1 MNMKRFLVLLLFLS
15 LSVSVSYFSWAE
27 TANTGT
33 SPAAAEKSVPEG
45 TKDSPSNGNTTD
57 FKPVQKWKPVKE
69 QSHINFTGIYQG
81 KLFSGHFTD
90 FDADIIFDPAQ
101 LDKSSLLVVIETGSV
116 KLDDDVLN
124 SSVTGSNWL
133 NVRNFPQAI
142 FKSTR
147 IDFAYKGEDG
157 LDQYSAYGKFSL
169 GGVEKDFILP
179 FVVKFVR
186 SNAYAYGEFP
196 LKRMDFGIGAAV
208 DPNGSMVSSD
218 ILVKFDINAVK
229 FEPVRKP

>member
-1 MNMKRFLVLLLFLS
+1 MNLKHGFIALLFLS
-15 LSVSVSYFSWAE
+15 LSICVSYLSWAE
-27 TANTGT
+27 TPKAA
-33 SPAAAEKSVPEG
+33 SAPASATENKPSEG
-45 TKDSPSNGNTTD
+45 TTNPSGQTAD
-57 FKPVQKWKPVKE
+57 FKPVQKWKPVIE
-69 QSHINFTGIYQG
+69 QSHINFTGIYEG
-81 KLFSGHFTD
+81 KLFAGHFTD
-90 FDADIIFDPAQ
+90 FDVDIVFDPAQ
-101 LDKSSLLVVIETGSV
+101 LDKSSILVVIETASV
-116 KLDDDVLN
+116 KLDDDLLS

-179 FVVKFVR
+179 FVVKFVK

-208 DPNGSMVSSD
+208 DPNGSVVSAD
-218 ILVKFDINAVK
+218 ILVKFDINATK
-229 FEPVRKP
+229 FEPIKKP